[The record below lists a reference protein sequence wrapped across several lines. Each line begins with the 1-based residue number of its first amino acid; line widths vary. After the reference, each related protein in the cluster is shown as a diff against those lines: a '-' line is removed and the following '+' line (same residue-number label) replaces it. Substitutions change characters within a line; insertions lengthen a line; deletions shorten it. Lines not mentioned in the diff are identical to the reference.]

1 MRECGAADAI
11 FTEGVEK
18 PSSVGQRACRINP
31 DRRDFERLHHA
42 AESAFAA
49 PDVECAPKAAP
60 TDPFDHRSVEHET
73 AAKVGVSA
81 ERSDPRLGRVV
92 PRGGDA
98 RAVLRRE
105 AVSRCLHPDGRGST
119 ARTSKARS
127 RQHYRRL
134 ADCRR
139 RTQGQSDRRLLL
151 RARLHSREKSAAC
164 MKGQHFRQRAARLED
179 RLTTSGRIAL
189 RRNR

>member
-1 MRECGAADAI
+1 LRECGAADAI

-105 AVSRCLHPDGRGST
+105 AVSRCLIPTAADPLRERQKRALVNIIDGLQTVGAELKDNRIVDCSCEHGSILV
-119 ARTSKARS
+119 RKAP
-127 RQHYRRL
+127 L
-134 ADCRR
+134 A
-139 RTQGQSDRRLLL
+139 
-151 RARLHSREKSAAC
+151 
-164 MKGQHFRQRAARLED
+164 
-179 RLTTSGRIAL
+179 
-189 RRNR
+189 